1 MQSQSG
7 ATDGR
12 ALAADWSDQ
21 EGVHVRP
28 IAERIDWLLARADQ
42 HSRQFSAPEAVL
54 ARERYRALHPT
65 ALAALKCMDGRLNL
79 AFATGTPI
87 GLIQPFR
94 NLGGR
99 FDLGWPHL
107 GEVLSAWVL
116 RQVREGRRV
125 LLLLNYHFSH
135 GCRERGCAGFAF
147 DTEAARAHMQELHG
161 QIEQV
166 FGHDHGTVYPLVCG
180 FETDEDAL
188 SLHSASGEVLDL
200 ARVDDAEEQM
210 LPQRLA
216 ALFPDMP
223 EQMRCDLLPLLR
235 GNLAHVRAIRAS
247 QRPPEVEHREWV
259 LCVGRGFDV
268 LHMPN
273 LALIVGPYSPR
284 LDQSIDTAASIIESN
299 MRAGRIPDDG
309 FLLLASV
316 PFEEP
321 GPDRARA
328 ELKARFLCGFSRD
341 LIFERYPWLAARMHE
356 RTAVLDWSK
365 RQLKLLEA

>member
-1 MQSQSG
+1 MAIDTQCASV
-7 ATDGR
+7 
-12 ALAADWSDQ
+12 AADAT
-21 EGVHVRP
+21 HALP
-28 IAERIDWLLARADQ
+28 IAQRIDWLLQRAEQ
-42 HSRQFSAPEAVL
+42 HSQRFSSPEAVL
-54 ARERYRALHPT
+54 QRERYRALHPT
-65 ALAALKCMDGRLNL
+65 ALAAMKCMDGRLNL
-79 AFATGTPI
+79 AYATGTPI

-116 RQVREGRRV
+116 RQVREGRQV
-125 LLLLNYHFSH
+125 LLLLTYHYARGS
-135 GCRERGCAGFAF
+135 RERGCAGFGF
-147 DTEAARAHMQELHG
+147 DTEAAHAHVQDLRR
-161 QIEQV
+161 QVEQV
-166 FGHDHGTVYPLVCG
+166 FGSGHGSVYPLVCG

-188 SLHSASGEVLDL
+188 CLHAPGGERLDL
-200 ARVDDAEEQM
+200 ARLDAAQAFE

-223 EQMRCDLLPLLR
+223 QQVRRDLLPLLH
-235 GNLAHVRAIRAS
+235 GNLAHVQAVRDS
-247 QRPPEVEHREWV
+247 QRLPEVEHREWV

-268 LHMPN
+268 LHLPN
-273 LALIVGPYSPR
+273 HALIVGPYSPR
-284 LDQSIDTAASIIESN
+284 LDESIDTAARIIESN
-299 MRAGRIPDDG
+299 MRAGRIPEDG

-341 LIFERYPWLAARMHE
+341 LVHERHPWLAARMHA
-356 RTAVLDWSK
+356 RTAVLDWS
-365 RQLKLLEA
+365 RRRLLGLAD

>member
-1 MQSQSG
+1 MHGHDEFSSVPLG
-7 ATDGR
+7 YSEPFH
-12 ALAADWSDQ
+12 ALPVQ
-21 EGVHVRP
+21 Q
-28 IAERIDWLLARADQ
+28 RIGWLLARAEQ
-42 HSRQFSAPEAVL
+42 HSQQYSAPEAVL
-54 ARERYRALHPT
+54 ERERYRASHPT

-79 AFATGTPI
+79 AYATGTPI

-107 GEVLSAWVL
+107 GEVLSSWVL
-116 RQVREGRRV
+116 RQVRDGRRV
-125 LLLLNYHFSH
+125 LLLLNYHYSR
-135 GCRERGCAGFAF
+135 GSRERGCAGFGY
-147 DTEAARAHMQELHG
+147 DTEAAHAHVRALRG

-166 FGHDHGTVYPLVCG
+166 FGSGHGTVYPLVCG

-188 SLHSASGEVLDL
+188 CLHAPSGEVLDL
-200 ARVDDAEEQM
+200 ARLDERDQDA
-210 LPQRLA
+210 LPHKLA
-216 ALFPDMP
+216 ALFADMP
-223 EQMRCDLLPLLR
+223 EQVRHDLLPLLR
-235 GNLAHVRAIRAS
+235 GNLAHVRAIRAN

-273 LALIVGPYSPR
+273 HALIVGPYSPR

-316 PFEEP
+316 PFEEQ

-328 ELKARFLCGFSRD
+328 ELKARFLCGFSHD
-341 LIFERYPWLAARMHE
+341 LISERQPWLAARMHA
-356 RTAVLDWSK
+356 RTAVLDWS
-365 RQLKLLEA
+365 RRRLQLLQD